1 MSEHEDASATDIE
14 GTGASSAD
22 VFSIAD
28 NTIAR
33 AIVAYAQKDQDDL
46 LWLATYT
53 RTELG
58 NSRSRLCELLDS
70 TWSTVWKIL
79 CGKYEAEISSFMEL
93 VRDLRRRAE
102 DNADSGFVETP
113 VTKKIFDLLDYAKAG
128 DIEGGHMVMVCAP
141 SRRSKTAAALEWKRQ
156 NNHGSTIYVDCP
168 ETGGLRA
175 LLLEIAKSTGQH
187 RKRNTFEL
195 REAIYASFSRR
206 RMLILDEIMRLIP
219 TKRAE
224 HRPIQLEFIR
234 RLHDVTGCPIGLVV
248 TPSFSQEMN
257 SGWLRDYLEQFTGRI
272 ADVLYIPEAVRR
284 EECRAICQAFCRPG
298 HRPGATGGEASA
310 GLIALAHKIANEPG
324 KLGVL
329 FELLRQAGTLAKRRG
344 EKLDERHLGA
354 AHARRKGRY
363 QFSEEK

>member
-1 MSEHEDASATDIE
+1 MSGEPTHDASVTDVE

-22 VFSIAD
+22 VFNIAD
-28 NTIAR
+28 NTIAK
-33 AIVAYAQKDQDDL
+33 AIVNYAQKDQDDL

-58 NSRSRLCELLDS
+58 NSRSRVCELLDT

-79 CGKYEAEISSFMEL
+79 CGKYEANIESFMEL

-113 VTKKIFDLLDYAKAG
+113 VTRKIFDLFDYAKAG
-128 DIEGGHMVMVCAP
+128 DIDGGKMVMICAP
-141 SRRSKTAAALEWKRQ
+141 ARRSKSAASLEWKRQ

-206 RMLILDEIMRLIP
+206 RMLIVDEVMRLVP
-219 TKRAE
+219 PKKSE
-224 HRPIQLEFIR
+224 HRPIQLEFLR
-234 RLHDVTGCPIGLVV
+234 RLHDVTKCPIALVV
-248 TPSFSQEMN
+248 TQSFAEEMN
-257 SGWLRDYLEQFTGRI
+257 SGALREYLEQFTGRI
-272 ADVLYIPEAVRR
+272 AEVLYIPEAVRKD
-284 EECRAICQAFCRPG
+284 ECRAICQAFV
-298 HRPGATGGEASA
+298 AKSKGGGDASPA
-310 GLIALAHKIANEPG
+310 LIQLAHKIANEPG

-344 EKLDERHLGA
+344 EKLDEKHLGA
-354 AHARRKGRY
+354 AYARRKGRY
-363 QFSEEK
+363 QFGDEK